1 MTLKDRAF
9 IKELLIKLAISLEA
23 EHEQASPQGLML
35 IFDFTAEKR
44 KADMLKA
51 LEILNEED

>member
-9 IKELLIKLAISLEA
+9 IKELLIKLDISLEA
-23 EHEQASPQGLML
+23 EHGQALPQGLML
-35 IFDFTAEKR
+35 ILDFTAEKR

-51 LEILNEED
+51 LEILNEGE